1 MTNGGLAD
9 ARALHLDISFSFLIL
24 GPTAVGKSG
33 LAVAVAARCGGE
45 IVSADAFQVYAGLDI
60 LTAKPDAEMRARV
73 PHHLI
78 GDVPLSQRWDVA
90 QWLDAARSRI
100 AEIHARGRVAIVCG
114 GTGLY
119 IRALT
124 RGLADLP
131 PASAALRAEL
141 AVQPLAELQRR
152 LGELDPECAR
162 VIDLQNPRRV
172 IRALEV
178 CLLTQRPFSSF
189 REEWKAM
196 PGGWRGVVLTRDRE
210 ELYARIDQRTQEMFA
225 AGVIEEVRDVG
236 EVGPTA
242 GQTLGLRE
250 IRAHLAG
257 ELTRCECIAAIQQAT
272 RHYAKRQLTWFRRE
286 AGFRNVNLSPI
297 SDQAAITDEIARE
310 VSAPG

>member
-1 MTNGGLAD
+1 MDT
-9 ARALHLDISFSFLIL
+9 SSSFLIL
-24 GPTAVGKSG
+24 GPTAVGKS
-33 LAVAVAARCGGE
+33 AFVAEVAARCDGE
-45 IVSADAFQVYAGLDI
+45 IVNADAFQVYAGLDI

-73 PHHLI
+73 PHHLVGEI
-78 GDVPLSQRWDVA
+78 PLTQSWDVA

-131 PASAALRAEL
+131 PASPALRAEL
-141 AVQPLAELQRR
+141 ATIPLAELQRH
-152 LGELDPECAR
+152 LAELDPECAR

-172 IRALEV
+172 VRALEV

-189 REEWKAM
+189 REQWKTT
-196 PGGWRGVVLTRDRE
+196 PTGWRGIVLTRDRD
-210 ELYARIDQRTQEMFA
+210 ELYARIDHRTEEMFA
-225 AGVIEEVRDVG
+225 AGVVEEVRRAG

-257 ELTRCECIAAIQQAT
+257 ELTRGECIAAIRQAT
-272 RHYAKRQLTWFRRE
+272 RQYAKRQLTWFRRE
-286 AGFRNVNLSPI
+286 TAFRNVNLSQI
-297 SDQAAITDEIARE
+297 ADTTALAEEIARE
-310 VSAPG
+310 VRAT